1 MWVSCTV
8 QDTHI
13 HTPTNKP
20 TFIEKCKDRGS
31 MEPGLSVFIVQ
42 EKETGHT
49 EYIKLFLKLHDL
61 GLAGWL
67 NGE

>member
-1 MWVSCTV
+1 
-8 QDTHI
+8 
-13 HTPTNKP
+13 
-20 TFIEKCKDRGS
+20 

-61 GLAGWL
+61 GLAGWDKGGL
-67 NGE
+67 IGSDDSTVSTLGKD